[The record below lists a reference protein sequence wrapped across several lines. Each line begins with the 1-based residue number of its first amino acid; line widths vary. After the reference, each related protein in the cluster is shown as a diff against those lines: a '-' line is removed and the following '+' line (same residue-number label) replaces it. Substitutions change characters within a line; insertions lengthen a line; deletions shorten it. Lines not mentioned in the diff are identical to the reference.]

1 VRLLIGDIHACRDE
15 LEDLLAKAGV
25 TAEDEIIALGDIVD
39 RGPDVRGVL
48 DLLRPLPRA
57 RSLLGN
63 HERKHVRSSRGEVT
77 PALSQVITRA
87 ELGEHYPAAL
97 AWMASLPSFLEL
109 EEAVVVHGFLEP
121 GVALAEQRPTVL
133 CGTLTG
139 EHYLSEHFARPWYEL
154 YEGSKPLVV
163 GHRDYLNTGDPLIHR
178 ALVFGIDTSCVHG
191 GRLTGLLL
199 PSFRI
204 IQVPSRRD
212 YWRET
217 RERWRATHPSTDPAR
232 RRPSEETLAW
242 VLEHIQS
249 EHARVLARV
258 RAGIPG
264 FDALPLTEQGRA
276 YAATIGESPIAGLLH
291 LARKGSLSPDTLRR
305 FLRTAADVERFV
317 RIAGIPGNA
326 EDNEEEEGAPE
337 SPPDAEA

>member
-1 VRLLIGDIHACRDE
+1 
-15 LEDLLAKAGV
+15 
-25 TAEDEIIALGDIVD
+25 
-39 RGPDVRGVL
+39 
-48 DLLRPLPRA
+48 
-57 RSLLGN
+57 
-63 HERKHVRSSRGEVT
+63 
-77 PALSQVITRA
+77 
-87 ELGEHYPAAL
+87 
-97 AWMASLPSFLEL
+97 
-109 EEAVVVHGFLEP
+109 
-121 GVALAEQRPTVL
+121 
-133 CGTLTG
+133 
-139 EHYLSEHFARPWYEL
+139 
-154 YEGSKPLVV
+154 
-163 GHRDYLNTGDPLIHR
+163 
-178 ALVFGIDTSCVHG
+178 
-191 GRLTGLLL
+191 
-199 PSFRI
+199 
-204 IQVPSRRD
+204 
-212 YWRET
+212 
-217 RERWRATHPSTDPAR
+217 
-232 RRPSEETLAW
+232 